1 MLYLVTSSK
10 VFACDKTIS
19 ISVARDWP
27 PFSYHDQGTYKGLD
41 IEITERILKSINYCW
56 RYYSYPSSSRALM
69 EMKKGNIDLIFAASY
84 SQERAAYATYSAAY
98 RYEVMQL
105 FASTNHDQD
114 ESFNNDSILAINRGA
129 FYGENFN
136 NHLKNCSECV
146 IETNLAVERI
156 NLVKKGRVDFAVEE
170 LLAGIYIINQQKL
183 NQYVQPI
190 NTTINSNP
198 VYYMLNPERFNK
210 LEVEKLN
217 KAIEQNDE
225 AINKL
230 VESYHEMYS
239 ELYSE

>member
-1 MLYLVTSSK
+1 
-10 VFACDKTIS
+10 
-19 ISVARDWP
+19 
-27 PFSYHDQGTYKGLD
+27 
-41 IEITERILKSINYCW
+41 
-56 RYYSYPSSSRALM
+56 
-69 EMKKGNIDLIFAASY
+69 
-84 SQERAAYATYSAAY
+84 
-98 RYEVMQL
+98 MQL

-198 VYYMLNPERFNK
+198 VYYMLNPERFSAK
-210 LEVEKLN
+210 EVEKLN